1 MSQSCFNFSLNENKR
16 IAEDFGE
23 IETQK
28 LIELYFPDKN
38 PASYNEFISNDKVK
52 EALGLKG
59 ITEANKLLN
68 TNYKKEISNQQLI
81 NLKSIISQTNNKLK
95 GENKNIVYKLYNVK
109 QLGESDN
116 YTWGIREI
124 KGNLDVDAKIERAL
138 TRGKTEQAKNL
149 KNLNDNNQLTLFQL
163 SNKQIIK
170 PGVQELFD
178 SNPELANQ
186 VYEALG
192 FKNQT
197 PKRLTKSD
205 RTLSKYISIGKSE
218 FEKAQKEANTK
229 SSDFNHNGFRW
240 YESEDELFGGKDW
253 RKDELPQSN
262 SGTFEDDYYKL
273 QVEFSQ
279 KARSF
284 VIDKIK
290 EFFKTKGWLESKEL
304 GTGFFD
310 SGREEDVLEQL
321 IGFNDIVEEL
331 NKKEYDEAVR
341 KNASLSKL
349 ISWLEY
355 NHPEDFDEMGFE
367 LLYDLPQ
374 DELFQAIRYWYKPLE
389 GIEFTELADIYDPN
403 SSYNKKHPEDIKSK
417 DASDLR
423 KFIEKEI
430 GIKNKL
436 YPSLNNQITPQ
447 QKQKALQL
455 YSQYLDTIFPERTN
469 IVYSTSTLD
478 DGSNFLT
485 DDINYSKKYKGIT
498 KPYIVNLKNSLK
510 TNYGINIAISNI
522 LFEENPNIDVIY
534 GKEGER
540 ISYKDIWAEIQQDPD
555 LTQNEAIKLLSSRPT
570 RNINVFVVKNKS
582 EKYELNT
589 KQDIENFKNFINK
602 ENKLNNFDLD
612 IDENLTK
619 KEKLT
624 KFFTQF
630 GFKFE
635 EGDLST
641 DLLKKIIYVNKN
653 DNELFINNSVK
664 ALSQLLLAN
673 TNIDFN
679 KLKNLIENT
688 EEFKSLLNNST
699 TEFKNNYYHIN
710 SGNKIPIN
718 DYRIYQ
724 KDYENIKK
732 QVIEK
737 YLKESLLDNKN
748 LKPLHKLIIDFINW
762 LKNLFETATNLKDI
776 TDSLIQQVFE
786 NQKEIIIN
794 SNLLKNKEKVNLNK
808 ALKET
813 KHGKNIIKIFG
824 DFGLIL
830 TGSIS
835 ASEQGTI
842 WRKIGKLLHDI
853 DWIVPKDFNKD
864 YLQKLFDEFPG
875 ATLIRQFDSPGYYT
889 RTYVVPPKGYTI
901 ANLEYFEKEK
911 YNEKYIKQYDLLD
924 QNNKIV
930 NNYRRYYDVTPE
942 GKVYETK
949 EVYNENLQNV
959 DVNLDPVLVDF
970 FENKQNL
977 EFKPYTVNVEGV
989 KLQLSNWLSSFS
1001 EKLRYGRAKD
1011 LLDYAL
1017 FIPNDLNQSKDN
1029 KSFQLEPTIQ
1039 KDPTEIIQ
1047 QVDTLLNDYINN
1059 NNIKVEF
1066 KDRVL
1071 DDNGNDVVA
1080 FYNSVKKVIE
1090 INQNQRDSKTLPE
1103 ELAHHLHLA
1112 LGKDHIL
1119 VKRAFNLLNR
1129 VDYKAML
1136 GQEYVDLYK
1145 NNTDL
1150 LKFEI
1155 LGKLTAAAVRGEK
1168 IPLQMNTVE
1177 GNKLWDTIKRMID
1190 AVIKLF
1196 KPDVN
1201 VQKELD
1207 NLSNQFANM
1216 LKSGVKVD
1224 SEKSINAKLYQTNK
1238 DLINLSSKIKPAYV
1252 YYTTL
1257 STALKKKQKQ
1267 FSALSEEYKIIQ
1279 NQINTIDISLRELIQ
1294 NENELPLINLVE
1306 ETITTVAQN
1315 INDFEINYSKG
1326 IMPSEKNIIEAVEIL
1341 KKFSGFPGTESKIN
1355 ALKARLINFIK
1366 PYLANKASEVLG
1378 KPVTEEDISAV
1389 TSDINVLEK
1398 NFGTLAR
1405 TEFTLSRMLG
1415 LLIKQKQNTIERE
1428 NKQAFEQVQAATN
1441 KLKDWAAS
1449 KGMSL
1454 EQAFDVL
1461 QQEYRG
1467 TRILTKEYTSEF
1479 YKLINDTY
1487 KLDPEKAKEARAKI
1501 AIWDA
1506 ANKKWIPKSTKYN
1519 NPNYQLIHKKGNED
1533 LLNYYNFFKDQIQKI
1548 SDNTLPIELDD
1559 YFIPN
1564 VYEETLLD
1572 ILKTE
1577 DAVGDKLK
1585 DSVIHILEFNPF
1597 EKMGTVDK
1605 QMDVIYDADL
1615 IGDKIPLKY
1624 IQALPEDKKS
1634 KNLSAALLKFMYF
1647 ANSYNHMNEILPIA
1661 NLVQETIT
1669 DPDTSKILQYG
1680 NPNLNVAAK
1689 SNIVDMVKTIKEMQI
1704 LGKMRKENEMFNVL
1718 GYKLNYGKLIDF
1730 GLQYTSKIRLGLNP
1744 FAALANVAVGNL
1756 GNIIEAAGGKY
1767 FTLSEY
1773 FSALGTF
1780 TTEAKKVDGLINLFN
1795 PLMEM
1800 DDYENLKK
1808 LGVGS
1813 KEYREKING
1822 LLYAPTRMGEKQMQT
1837 TTMIAILKHKKV
1849 DIKDKKGNVTGS
1861 ISMLDAFDSNGKWD
1875 TAKMGYELNEQEIN
1889 KITNRVHGVN
1899 QMIHGRYSAKD
1910 AAAMQQYAMYRA
1922 LMQFK
1927 KWIPAAVEQR
1937 FMARRYDPLL
1947 DEETEGR
1954 YWAYAKGLRLMMAKL
1969 KNDAKKIEE
1978 NKFTELDWYN
1988 MRRNAM
1994 EVLMIGLMFGLT
2006 TFLKAGDDDDELKRN
2021 ASYKTYMRLLNS
2033 VSGDLMQW
2041 YLPGTFL
2048 DKAMVLPVTKTLRS
2062 LERTIQYTPYMFG
2075 DYTSD
2080 ASGTYE
2086 AGERKDENKF
2096 WSNFF
2101 NNVPFGSTTADMYRT
2116 WFKDD
2121 VSYIPRNR

>member
-1 MSQSCFNFSLNENKR
+1 MVCPNKNSLEWKKLVSEVGETFAAKVFIASGNMLPEMSIINKY
-16 IAEDFGE
+16 IDE
-23 IETQK
+23 IK
-28 LIELYFPDKN
+28 
-38 PASYNEFISNDKVK
+38 SSNDLNSKI
-52 EALGLKG
+52 LNLS
-59 ITEANKLLN
+59 EANKVLG
-68 TNYKKEISNQQLI
+68 TTYKKQISDAQLK
-81 NLKSIISQTNNKLK
+81 NLKNKISIKNNQLNKQ
-95 GENKNIVYKLYNVK
+95 GESIVYKLYNVK

-116 YTWGIREI
+116 YTWSIREI
-124 KGNLDVDAKIERAL
+124 KGKLNVQDKIERAKARGQFQQAKDLEQGDQLKLFQLQPEQNVNYILKIVNALDKVNRNKFETSKLQGWLNDLQKQGAPTQQLDLFKEVAKDGMTKDEIAAAILANYSYTVEINTAKESIKSYGINTEFGNFEGESFTVNGINYSYDPYSVKEERYLAGNRYIDKEDYEAAKLKRDDNKIPTQIYSNL
-138 TRGKTEQAKNL
+138 TVPGGTNYTENEIATSAITPSIKGHAQFATDKGIGWFRSDDKIVPGEDYDELIWEEEADQEPGIPFQRGKKTIQRVGEYQITKTRRILEVQSDLFQKGRDKEDLTTTEKTLTNLRSGRGYNTDEEIKISKKEYEEAKIKGKKDNL
-149 KNLNDNNQLTLFQL
+149 IGSEGYENERYLYNNFYYSSNEDIFDGKYFYKTPAVNTDDKANQFLQLLNKDNNWVTFFVKAILQDSVKKGYEKVLFPKGDTASKVEGHTTLEEFKKQKENRIKELENRKNKNINNINQYDIYVDNELVFENLSETEIGEYQYSNAKIITKNTNIDIEINQLKQELERVETEGFGALKPIYNFYENTITNILKKQGYNPVLITDEYGNTWNEVKIKPEQLNTILLQLKSEQTDSKEIIEQIDKNLND
-163 SNKQIIK
+163 
-170 PGVQELFD
+170 
-178 SNPELANQ
+178 
-186 VYEALG
+186 
-192 FKNQT
+192 
-197 PKRLTKSD
+197 
-205 RTLSKYISIGKSE
+205 
-218 FEKAQKEANTK
+218 
-229 SSDFNHNGFRW
+229 
-240 YESEDELFGGKDW
+240 
-253 RKDELPQSN
+253 
-262 SGTFEDDYYKL
+262 
-273 QVEFSQ
+273 
-279 KARSF
+279 
-284 VIDKIK
+284 
-290 EFFKTKGWLESKEL
+290 
-304 GTGFFD
+304 
-310 SGREEDVLEQL
+310 
-321 IGFNDIVEEL
+321 
-331 NKKEYDEAVR
+331 
-341 KNASLSKL
+341 
-349 ISWLEY
+349 
-355 NHPEDFDEMGFE
+355 
-367 LLYDLPQ
+367 
-374 DELFQAIRYWYKPLE
+374 
-389 GIEFTELADIYDPN
+389 
-403 SSYNKKHPEDIKSK
+403 
-417 DASDLR
+417 
-423 KFIEKEI
+423 
-430 GIKNKL
+430 
-436 YPSLNNQITPQ
+436 
-447 QKQKALQL
+447 
-455 YSQYLDTIFPERTN
+455 
-469 IVYSTSTLD
+469 
-478 DGSNFLT
+478 
-485 DDINYSKKYKGIT
+485 
-498 KPYIVNLKNSLK
+498 
-510 TNYGINIAISNI
+510 
-522 LFEENPNIDVIY
+522 
-534 GKEGER
+534 
-540 ISYKDIWAEIQQDPD
+540 
-555 LTQNEAIKLLSSRPT
+555 
-570 RNINVFVVKNKS
+570 
-582 EKYELNT
+582 
-589 KQDIENFKNFINK
+589 
-602 ENKLNNFDLD
+602 
-612 IDENLTK
+612 
-619 KEKLT
+619 
-624 KFFTQF
+624 
-630 GFKFE
+630 
-635 EGDLST
+635 
-641 DLLKKIIYVNKN
+641 
-653 DNELFINNSVK
+653 
-664 ALSQLLLAN
+664 
-673 TNIDFN
+673 
-679 KLKNLIENT
+679 
-688 EEFKSLLNNST
+688 
-699 TEFKNNYYHIN
+699 
-710 SGNKIPIN
+710 
-718 DYRIYQ
+718 
-724 KDYENIKK
+724 
-732 QVIEK
+732 
-737 YLKESLLDNKN
+737 
-748 LKPLHKLIIDFINW
+748 
-762 LKNLFETATNLKDI
+762 
-776 TDSLIQQVFE
+776 
-786 NQKEIIIN
+786 
-794 SNLLKNKEKVNLNK
+794 
-808 ALKET
+808 
-813 KHGKNIIKIFG
+813 
-824 DFGLIL
+824 
-830 TGSIS
+830 
-835 ASEQGTI
+835 
-842 WRKIGKLLHDI
+842 
-853 DWIVPKDFNKD
+853 
-864 YLQKLFDEFPG
+864 
-875 ATLIRQFDSPGYYT
+875 
-889 RTYVVPPKGYTI
+889 
-901 ANLEYFEKEK
+901 
-911 YNEKYIKQYDLLD
+911 YIK
-924 QNNKIV
+924 
-930 NNYRRYYDVTPE
+930 
-942 GKVYETK
+942 
-949 EVYNENLQNV
+949 
-959 DVNLDPVLVDF
+959 
-970 FENKQNL
+970 
-977 EFKPYTVNVEGV
+977 
-989 KLQLSNWLSSFS
+989 
-1001 EKLRYGRAKD
+1001 
-1011 LLDYAL
+1011 
-1017 FIPNDLNQSKDN
+1017 
-1029 KSFQLEPTIQ
+1029 
-1039 KDPTEIIQ
+1039 
-1047 QVDTLLNDYINN
+1047 N
-1059 NNIKVEF
+1059 NNINIEF
-1066 KDRVL
+1066 KDQVL
-1071 DDNGNDVVA
+1071 DSNGNDVVA
-1080 FYNSVKKVIE
+1080 FYDGVKKVIE
-1090 INQNQRDSKTLPE
+1090 INEGKRDSKTLPE

-1196 KPDVN
+1196 KPDAN

-1207 NLSNQFANM
+1207 NLSNQFADM

-1428 NKQAFEQVQAATN
+1428 NKQAFEQVQAATD

-1506 ANKKWIPKSTKYN
+1506 TNKKWIPKSTKYN

-1954 YWAYAKGLRLMMAKL
+1954 YWAYTKGLRLMMAKL
-1969 KNDAKKIEE
+1969 KNDTKKIEE

>member
-1 MSQSCFNFSLNENKR
+1 MDANCFNLSLKDNRRLAN
-16 IAEDFGE
+16 DFGE
-23 IETQK
+23 IKTQ
-28 LIELYFPDKN
+28 ELMNKYFPDYN
-38 PASYNEFISNDKVK
+38 PDYNEFISNKDIINELNLKNLSQSNNI
-52 EALGLKG
+52 LG
-59 ITEANKLLN
+59 T
-68 TNYKKEISNQQLI
+68 TYKKQISNAQLT
-81 NLKSIISQTNNKLK
+81 NLKNKISIKNNQLNKQ
-95 GENKNIVYKLYNVK
+95 GESIVYKLYNVK

-116 YTWGIREI
+116 YTWSIREI
-124 KGNLDVDAKIERAL
+124 KGKLNVQDKIERAKA
-138 TRGKTEQAKNL
+138 RGQFQQAKDLEQGDQL
-149 KNLNDNNQLTLFQL
+149 KLNEP
-163 SNKQIIK
+163 S
-170 PGVQELFD
+170 
-178 SNPELANQ
+178 
-186 VYEALG
+186 
-192 FKNQT
+192 
-197 PKRLTKSD
+197 
-205 RTLSKYISIGKSE
+205 
-218 FEKAQKEANTK
+218 FEKLK
-229 SSDFNHNGFRW
+229 
-240 YESEDELFGGKDW
+240 
-253 RKDELPQSN
+253 
-262 SGTFEDDYYKL
+262 
-273 QVEFSQ
+273 
-279 KARSF
+279 
-284 VIDKIK
+284 ID
-290 EFFKTKGWLESKEL
+290 
-304 GTGFFD
+304 
-310 SGREEDVLEQL
+310 QL
-321 IGFNDIVEEL
+321 
-331 NKKEYDEAVR
+331 K
-341 KNASLSKL
+341 
-349 ISWLEY
+349 
-355 NHPEDFDEMGFE
+355 
-367 LLYDLPQ
+367 
-374 DELFQAIRYWYKPLE
+374 
-389 GIEFTELADIYDPN
+389 
-403 SSYNKKHPEDIKSK
+403 
-417 DASDLR
+417 
-423 KFIEKEI
+423 
-430 GIKNKL
+430 
-436 YPSLNNQITPQ
+436 
-447 QKQKALQL
+447 
-455 YSQYLDTIFPERTN
+455 
-469 IVYSTSTLD
+469 
-478 DGSNFLT
+478 
-485 DDINYSKKYKGIT
+485 
-498 KPYIVNLKNSLK
+498 
-510 TNYGINIAISNI
+510 
-522 LFEENPNIDVIY
+522 
-534 GKEGER
+534 
-540 ISYKDIWAEIQQDPD
+540 
-555 LTQNEAIKLLSSRPT
+555 
-570 RNINVFVVKNKS
+570 
-582 EKYELNT
+582 
-589 KQDIENFKNFINK
+589 
-602 ENKLNNFDLD
+602 
-612 IDENLTK
+612 
-619 KEKLT
+619 
-624 KFFTQF
+624 KFFNQF
-630 GFKFE
+630 GFDFK
-635 EGDLST
+635 EGDSST
-641 DLLKKIIYVNKN
+641 DLLNKIIYVNKN
-653 DNELFINNSVK
+653 NNSLFINNSVK

-673 TNIDFN
+673 TNIDFS
-679 KLKNLIENT
+679 KLESLIENT
-688 EEFKSLLNNST
+688 EEFKQLLNNSSDYI
-699 TEFKNNYYHIN
+699 KNTHKFLKEGNRIPMAEWMLYIKDY
-710 SGNKIPIN
+710 NKIKN
-718 DYRIYQ
+718 T
-724 KDYENIKK
+724 
-732 QVIEK
+732 VLEK
-737 YLKESLLDNKN
+737 YITESLLDNN
-748 LKPLHKLIIDFINW
+748 VSTGLHKLINDFIQW
-762 LKNLFETATNLKDI
+762 FKNLFNTSTNLKQI
-776 TDSLIQQVFE
+776 TDALIQQVLI
-786 NQKEIIIN
+786 NQKEVIVN
-794 SNLLKNKEKVNLNK
+794 SKDLINKEKVSLDK
-808 ALKET
+808 ALQET
-813 KHGKNIIKIFG
+813 EHGKNIIKTFG
-824 DFGLIL
+824 KFGLIL
-830 TGSIS
+830 TGSVS
-835 ASEQGTI
+835 VSEQGSVF
-842 WRKIGKLLHDI
+842 RKTGKLLHDI
-853 DWIVPKDFNKD
+853 DWVVPKGFDKDFISELLIN
-864 YLQKLFDEFPG
+864 FPG
-875 ATLIRQFDSPGYYT
+875 AKLVRAFDSPGYYT
-889 RTYVVPPKGYTI
+889 QTYIVPPKGYTVS
-901 ANLEYFEKEK
+901 NLTFFKPETYGE
-911 YNEKYIKQYDLLD
+911 NKYIASYDVLD
-924 QNNKIV
+924 KNGKIV
-930 NNYRRYYDVTPE
+930 SNYRRYYDVKAS
-942 GKVYETK
+942 GKVVENK
-949 EVYNENLQNV
+949 EVYNEGLQNV
-959 DVNLDPVLVDF
+959 DKNLEAVSVDF
-970 FENKQNL
+970 FQNKEDL
-977 EFKPYTVNVEGV
+977 KYEPYTVNVEGV
-989 KLQLSNWLSSFS
+989 NLKLSNWRSSFT
-1001 EKLRYGRAKD
+1001 EKLKYGRAKD

-1017 FIPNDLNQSKDN
+1017 FVPDTLSQKENNQLKL
-1029 KSFQLEPTIQ
+1029 FQLQPEQTDS
-1039 KDPTEIIQ
+1039 KEIIEQ
-1047 QVDTLLNDYINN
+1047 IDKNLNDYIKN
-1059 NNIKVEF
+1059 NNINIEF
-1066 KDRVL
+1066 KDQVL
-1071 DDNGNDVVA
+1071 DSNGNDVVA
-1080 FYNSVKKVIE
+1080 FYDGVKKVIE
-1090 INQNQRDSKTLPE
+1090 INEGKRDSKTLPE

-1207 NLSNQFANM
+1207 NLSNQFADM

-1704 LGKMRKENEMFNVL
+1704 LGKTRKENEMFNVL